1 MSGQVYSV
9 DNNILKTIRA
19 LGSVKPDG
27 IIISVSP
34 ISGLSIDSSRLKTN
48 SNGFLLVFTFDTKE
62 QFGIEYPT
70 MQEALRQLEYF
81 NRLLEAGSGKFR
93 LSL

>member
-1 MSGQVYSV
+1 MADKVYSV

-19 LGSVKPDG
+19 LGSVKPEG
-27 IIISVSP
+27 IVISVEFA
-34 ISGLSIDSSRLKTN
+34 SGMSITPHGLNTN
-48 SNGFLLVFTFDTKE
+48 GKGFLLVFTFDTKE

>member
-27 IIISVSP
+27 IVISVDP
-34 ISGLSIDSSRLKTN
+34 LSGLSIDSNKLKTN
-48 SNGFLLVFTFDTKE
+48 SKGFLLVFTFDTKE